1 MFCFLN
7 PIDRDFGQL
16 KEKAVWFYRDM
27 TKQRKNSLPYSDK
40 LGKLEGDVERYKRE
54 YLQMWWQ
61 TPTAF
66 PELGNTY
73 PEAEQKSIETEL
85 FRFIDRT
92 SLKLDDYPD
101 TETEQKAWMGEFI
114 ADIREFGRRFLEM
127 SDLYLDSVFQDDAVL
142 STRMFVDKAKV
153 FDPTLPIENVYQA
166 LRNAWIMNS
175 LQMYLHLDVKYQ
187 DSLFAYS
194 MIYPYMDNYL
204 DDVSLPLDEKL
215 VLIRK
220 LRAGLEGLGF
230 VPENRNEKKILQL
243 IKMIESDYDRNKF
256 PGVYQSLLAIF
267 NAQLRSLT
275 QQKGH
280 TLPFEGDILDL
291 SFEKGGTSVLA
302 DGYLICGT
310 LEEQPANFCFG
321 FGAFLQLADDI
332 QDLVLDQKNDHAT
345 IFSLPAGKFS
355 LDNLA
360 NKLLNFMAEV
370 VDVKLNVKDPN
381 ARSLKELNL
390 RNCTLLILEAIGK
403 NRAYYSREYWQ
414 NMERHFPIRFSRLK
428 KLRKKLKTK
437 ILGKRRHVI
446 DLELAAAFLL
456 TATSRIIS
464 GK

>member
-1 MFCFLN
+1 M
-7 PIDRDFGQL
+7 
-16 KEKAVWFYRDM
+16 A
-27 TKQRKNSLPYSDK
+27 KQRKNSLPYSDK
-40 LGKLEGDVERYKRE
+40 LGKLEGDVERFKRE

-73 PEAEQKSIETEL
+73 PETEQKTIETEL
-85 FRFIDRT
+85 FRFLDRT
-92 SLKLDDYPD
+92 ALKLDDYPD
-101 TETEQKAWMGEFI
+101 TKTEQKAWMEKFI
-114 ADIREFGRRFLEM
+114 AEVRDFGRKFLEM
-127 SDLYLDSVFQDDAVL
+127 SDLYLDSVFQDDAVR
-142 STRMFVDKAKV
+142 STRMFVDKAKT
-153 FDPTLPIENVYQA
+153 FDPTLQIEDLYQA

-175 LQMYLHLDVKYQ
+175 LQMYLNLDVKYH

-204 DDVSLPLDEKL
+204 DDVSLSLEEKL
-215 VLIRK
+215 VLIKK
-220 LRAGLEGLGF
+220 LRDGLEGWAF
-230 VPENRNEKKILQL
+230 APENRNEEKILQL
-243 IKMIESDYDRNKF
+243 IKMIESEYDRKKF

-302 DGYLICGT
+302 DGYLVSGT
-310 LEEQPANFCFG
+310 LEEHQANFCFG

-332 QDLVLDQKNDHAT
+332 QDLIVDQQNDHAT
-345 IFSLPAGKFS
+345 IFSLPAGRYS

-360 NKLLNFMAEV
+360 NKLMNFIAET
-370 VDVKLNVKDPN
+370 VDVKLDEQNSN
-381 ARSLKELNL
+381 AMSLKELIL

-403 NRAYYSREYWQ
+403 NKGCYSREYLN
-414 NMERHFPIRFSRLK
+414 NMERHFPIRFSSLKKLQK
-428 KLRKKLKTK
+428 KLRKK

-456 TATSRIIS
+456 TTTSRIIS

>member
-1 MFCFLN
+1 MSK
-7 PIDRDFGQL
+7 P
-16 KEKAVWFYRDM
+16 KE
-27 TKQRKNSLPYSDK
+27 NSLPFSNK
-40 LGKLEGDVERYKRE
+40 LGKLEGEVEGYKKE

-61 TPTAF
+61 TPTTF

-73 PEAEQKSIETEL
+73 QENEQKSIESEL

-92 SLKLDDYPD
+92 SLRLDDYPD
-101 TETEQKAWMGEFI
+101 TETERKAWMEKFI
-114 ADIREFGRRFLEM
+114 AEVREFGRRFLEM
-127 SDLYLDSVFQDDAVL
+127 SDLYLDSVFQDDAVQ

-153 FDPTLPIENVYQA
+153 FDPTLLIEDVYQA

-175 LQMYLHLDVKYQ
+175 LQMYLHLDVKYT
-187 DSLFAYS
+187 DSVFAYS

-215 VLIRK
+215 VLVRK
-220 LRAGLEGLGF
+220 LRDGLEGLDFTPG
-230 VPENRNEKKILQL
+230 NGNEEKIRQL
-243 IKMIESDYDRNKF
+243 IKMIESEYDREKF

-280 TLPFEGDILDL
+280 TLPIEGDILDL

-302 DGYLICGT
+302 DGYLVSGT
-310 LEEQPANFCFG
+310 LEEQQANFCFG
-321 FGAFLQLADDI
+321 FGAFLQLTDDI
-332 QDLVLDQKNDHAT
+332 QDMVVDQKNDHAT
-345 IFSLPAGKFS
+345 IFSLSAGKYS

-360 NKLLNFMAEV
+360 NKLLNFVMLTVYA
-370 VDVKLNVKDPN
+370 KLDEGDSN
-381 ARSLKELNL
+381 AKSLKELIL
-390 RNCTLLILEAIGK
+390 RNCTLLIMEAIGK
-403 NRAYYSREYWQ
+403 NRACYSRKYWQ
-414 NMERHFPIRFSRLK
+414 HMERHFPIRFSRLK
-428 KLRKKLKTK
+428 KLRKKLRKK
-437 ILGKRRHVI
+437 ILDKRKHLI

>member
-1 MFCFLN
+1 M
-7 PIDRDFGQL
+7 
-16 KEKAVWFYRDM
+16 K
-27 TKQRKNSLPYSDK
+27 KQRKNSLPYSEK
-40 LGKLEGDVERYKRE
+40 LGRLEGDVERYKKE
-54 YLQMWWQ
+54 YIQMWWE
-61 TPTAF
+61 TSTSF
-66 PELGNTY
+66 PELGKTY
-73 PEAEQKSIETEL
+73 SEREQKSTETEL
-85 FRFIDRT
+85 HRFINHT
-92 SLKLDDYPD
+92 AHKLDDYPG
-101 TETEQKAWMGEFI
+101 TETEQKAWMEEFI
-114 ADIREFGRRFLEM
+114 AEARELGRRFLAM
-127 SDLYLDSVFQDDAVL
+127 SDLYLDSVFQDNAVR
-142 STRMFVDKAKV
+142 STQMFVDKAKE
-153 FDPTLPIENVYQA
+153 FDPTLQIENVYQA

-175 LQMYLHLDVKYQ
+175 LQMYLHLDVKYS

-204 DDVSLPLDEKL
+204 DDVSLPLEKKL
-215 VLIRK
+215 QLIRK
-220 LRAGLEGLGF
+220 LRDGLEGLDY
-230 VPENRNEKKILQL
+230 VPENRNEEKILQL

-256 PGVYQSLLAIF
+256 PGVFQSLLAIF

-302 DGYLICGT
+302 DGYLVSGT

-321 FGAFLQLADDI
+321 FGTFLQLADDI
-332 QDLVLDQKNDHAT
+332 QDLVVDQKNDHAT
-345 IFSLPAGKFS
+345 IYSLPAGKYG

-360 NKLLNFMAEV
+360 NKLLNFIRDV
-370 VDVKLNVKDPN
+370 VDVKLDVKDGS
-381 ARSLKELNL
+381 AKSLKELIL
-390 RNCTLLILEAIGK
+390 RNCSLLILEAIGK
-403 NRAYYSREYWQ
+403 NKANYSWEYLQ
-414 NMERHFPIRFSRLK
+414 KMERHFPIRFSRLK

>member
-1 MFCFLN
+1 M
-7 PIDRDFGQL
+7 
-16 KEKAVWFYRDM
+16 
-27 TKQRKNSLPYSDK
+27 
-40 LGKLEGDVERYKRE
+40 
-54 YLQMWWQ
+54 
-61 TPTAF
+61 AF

-73 PEAEQKSIETEL
+73 AETEQKSIETEL
-85 FRFIDRT
+85 FRFIDHT

-101 TETEQKAWMGEFI
+101 SETGRKTWMENFI
-114 ADIREFGRRFLEM
+114 AEIREFGRRFLEM
-127 SDLYLDSVFQDDAVL
+127 SDLYLDTVFQDDAVL
-142 STRMFVDKAKV
+142 STQMFVDKIKS
-153 FDPTLPIENVYQA
+153 FDPTLRIEDVYQA

-175 LQMYLHLDVKYQ
+175 LQMYMHLDVTYL

-204 DDVSLPLDEKL
+204 DDVSLSLAKKLRLIEKL
-215 VLIRK
+215 RD
-220 LRAGLEGLGF
+220 GLEGLDF
-230 VPENRNEKKILQL
+230 VPENRNEEKIGQL
-243 IKMIESDYDRNKF
+243 IKMIESEYDREKF

-280 TLPFEGDILDL
+280 VLPFEGDILDL

-302 DGYLICGT
+302 DGYLVSGT
-310 LEEQPANFCFG
+310 LEEQQANFCFG

-332 QDLVLDQKNDHAT
+332 QDVVVDQNNDHST
-345 IFSLPAGKFS
+345 IFSLPAGKYR

-360 NKLLNFMAEV
+360 NKLLNFTAEV
-370 VDVKLNVKDPN
+370 VDAKLDDKDPN
-381 ARSLKELNL
+381 ERSLRELIL

-403 NRAYYSREYWQ
+403 NRALYSRGYWQ
-414 NMERHFPIRFSRLK
+414 KMERHFPVRFSRLK
-428 KLRKKLKTK
+428 RLRKELRKK
-437 ILGKRRHVI
+437 ILGKKRHVI